1 MDSRRRGPG
10 DGNSSSFFLGGL
22 KAFALVFCDFRFVFS
37 LGPLRFNAA
46 LAIDFK
52 QIALTLD
59 AKFKLFHNWSRFVI
73 LRFTLLLSC
82 GSIDIILFST
92 RLRLSLR
99 VSLSTCSR
107 VCFPTLKPGS
117 RVLPLRQSADCF
129 IWRAHT
135 IRLFENAT
143 HLQTLSMA
151 ATHK

>member
-59 AKFKLFHNWSRFVI
+59 AKFKFFTIGRGLLFSV
-73 LRFTLLLSC
+73 LLCFFRVVLS
-82 GSIDIILFST
+82 ILFCF
-92 RLRLSLR
+92 RP
-99 VSLSTCSR
+99 VSDYR
-107 VCFPTLKPGS
+107 YVYRYRPAAGS
-117 RVLPLRQSADCF
+117 VFQ
-129 IWRAHT
+129 H
-135 IRLFENAT
+135 
-143 HLQTLSMA
+143 
-151 ATHK
+151 